1 MHGRPAAVKG
11 GEESEES
18 VSTRTILPVGNYLS
32 RNVNTKTC
40 ISGDMALGPIPTGN
54 EGAAWGTNGT

>member
-1 MHGRPAAVKG
+1 MDGLLLSKAARNLRRP
-11 GEESEES
+11 S
-18 VSTRTILPVGNYLS
+18 VQEITLPVGNYLS

-40 ISGDMALGPIPTGN
+40 ISGDTAFGPMPTGN